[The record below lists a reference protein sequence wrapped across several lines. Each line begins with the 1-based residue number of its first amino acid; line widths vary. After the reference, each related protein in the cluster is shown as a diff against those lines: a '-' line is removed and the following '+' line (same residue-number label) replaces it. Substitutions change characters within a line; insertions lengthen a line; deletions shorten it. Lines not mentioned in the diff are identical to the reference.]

1 MFSSLKLTKLGFLLL
16 ITYLLEKVSVINYSP
31 GGVDINHE
39 DGVGDGIVVMT
50 VQRGNRR
57 KGAHRPE
64 KLWESCFYKKNN
76 RKNLVKVSK
85 SQLIKVRRH
94 ILTSAAGFMERLQGF
109 HGHPE
114 ASYWLYTYVCRCI
127 FFFLGEKFHFQ
138 IW

>member
-64 KLWESCFYKKNN
+64 KL
-76 RKNLVKVSK
+76 
-85 SQLIKVRRH
+85 
-94 ILTSAAGFMERLQGF
+94 
-109 HGHPE
+109 
-114 ASYWLYTYVCRCI
+114 
-127 FFFLGEKFHFQ
+127 
-138 IW
+138 